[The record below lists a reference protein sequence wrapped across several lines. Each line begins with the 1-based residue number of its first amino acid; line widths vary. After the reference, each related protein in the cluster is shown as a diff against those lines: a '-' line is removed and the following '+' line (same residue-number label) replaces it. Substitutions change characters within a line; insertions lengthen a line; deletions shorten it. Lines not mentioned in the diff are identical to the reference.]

1 MAIAISILINEP
13 YPLEHINVAKGP
25 HKGTLAISSKKNWQ
39 QLDILF
45 YMLIQMNIYN
55 YISILAREKENKY

>member
-39 QLDILF
+39 QLDIL
-45 YMLIQMNIYN
+45 YAYTNEHIQL
-55 YISILAREKENKY
+55 YINFG